1 LPRPKSL
8 AAALRAAQT
17 RPESVR
23 AARQH
28 TVREGCVATLG
39 RALRSRFGLRINRE
53 LDQLARGPSLSQG
66 TPTTVQ
72 GF

>member
-1 LPRPKSL
+1 
-8 AAALRAAQT
+8 
-17 RPESVR
+17 
-23 AARQH
+23 
-28 TVREGCVATLG
+28 VREGCVATLG